1 MMKKQIGKKSGNKT
15 LMNYTKAFKI
25 DKTNSDEEYLC
36 VDVEGLGTVMIE
48 SPYKTKLNGM
58 VAEVFR
64 FHVVDEPVASTW
76 AHINDL
82 SNPQS
87 EVDYE
92 AHNSSSSGDDTGTRE
107 LAGGIG

>member
-1 MMKKQIGKKSGNKT
+1 
-15 LMNYTKAFKI
+15 MNDNNTFKI

-36 VDVEGLGTVMIE
+36 VDVEGLGTVKIE
-48 SPYKTKLNGM
+48 SPYKTKINGM

-64 FHVVDEPVASTW
+64 FHVVNKPVASTW

-82 SNPQS
+82 SYPQS

>member
-1 MMKKQIGKKSGNKT
+1 MMKRQIGKKSGNKT

-36 VDVEGLGTVMIE
+36 VDVEGLGTVTIKEQEEGIIVDMY
-48 SPYKTKLNGM
+48 P
-58 VAEVFR
+58 
-64 FHVVDEPVASTW
+64 FHAVGEAVSSTW

-82 SNPQS
+82 SYPQS